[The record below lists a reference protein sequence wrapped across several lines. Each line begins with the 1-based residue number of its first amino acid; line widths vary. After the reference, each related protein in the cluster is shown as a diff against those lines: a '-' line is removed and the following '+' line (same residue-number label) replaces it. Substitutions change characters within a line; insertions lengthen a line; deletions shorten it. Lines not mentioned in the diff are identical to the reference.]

1 MRAEIEVRNPRTGQ
15 VDYRVTP
22 PDSHQLRAIASEL
35 RAAQPEW
42 LARGVEGRCEV
53 IRNWSQSLVGAPDAL
68 IDALSHDTGRY
79 LLAFAELMAL
89 PGMVDRWCKIAPVL
103 LDTAGERESV
113 SPGVGIRDQ
122 LVPYEL
128 VGIISPWNFPLLLSM
143 IDAVPAL
150 VAGCAVLV
158 KPSEVTPRF
167 IEPMMASIRQFP
179 ELASV
184 FRFVVGDGQT
194 GAELIENVDAVA
206 FTGSVKTGRIVA
218 EACAKRFIPSFLE
231 LGGKDP
237 CIVLPSA
244 DMADAA
250 RIVLRSSVQATGQA
264 CQSLERIYVPRE
276 HFDEFV
282 GELVRQA
289 EALELNYPDIHK
301 GQIGPLIFDRQA
313 EVIEEQ
319 LQDAVAKGARIL
331 CGGEIEHHGGGT
343 WIRPTVLIDV
353 DHSMKIMREETFG
366 PVMPVMAYDSLDEA
380 VELANDTDYGLSAAV
395 IGADLDECDQ
405 VARRLRAGAVSIN
418 DGAMTTEVHDAAH
431 DSFGLSGLGVCRMG
445 HSGLTR
451 YLRRKALLIRHGE
464 AKGMDSLDES
474 LMPAKTP
481 AN

>member
-158 KPSEVTPRF
+158 KPSEVTLRF

-184 FRFVVGDGQT
+184 FRFVAGDGQT

-244 DMADAA
+244 DMSDAA

-331 CGGEIEHHGGGT
+331 
-343 WIRPTVLIDV
+343 
-353 DHSMKIMREETFG
+353 
-366 PVMPVMAYDSLDEA
+366 
-380 VELANDTDYGLSAAV
+380 
-395 IGADLDECDQ
+395 
-405 VARRLRAGAVSIN
+405 
-418 DGAMTTEVHDAAH
+418 
-431 DSFGLSGLGVCRMG
+431 
-445 HSGLTR
+445 
-451 YLRRKALLIRHGE
+451 
-464 AKGMDSLDES
+464 
-474 LMPAKTP
+474 
-481 AN
+481 